1 MSGSVQSDLI
11 VSKLIVLIRELIEEN
26 RSDFNHARNF
36 KVRVEG
42 LPGKYYLDSITGSYE
57 DSLQNLVHKLMWRHE
72 LYALFIELPRE
83 LEKIEGIVAS
93 EPDGIYKPD
102 AFGAEM
108 AEEEEALNSLEDQI
122 NEIYFKTIKNTALML
137 REFDHF
143 DSYEFDAEGY

>member
-1 MSGSVQSDLI
+1 MQSDLI
-11 VSKLIVLIRELIEEN
+11 VSKLTVLIRELIEEN
-26 RSDFNHARNF
+26 RSYFNHARNF

-83 LEKIEGIVAS
+83 LEKIEEIVAS

-102 AFGAEM
+102 AFGAET

-122 NEIYFKTIKNTALML
+122 DEIYFKTIKNTALML